1 MLALAL
7 LLILLGILL
16 VHASITG
23 KAIGDL
29 IRGGKK
35 IDTKAEPTLS
45 TGTER
50 SEVE

>member
-7 LLILLGILL
+7 LLILLGIMLF
-16 VHASITG
+16 HAAITG
-23 KAIGDL
+23 KSIGDL
-29 IRGGKK
+29 VRGSKS